1 MYVVHSI
8 YNVHTCTYLH
18 NFDMKEN
25 SFKIHTNTMNM
36 RAQRKRNFCSNFPAG
51 IRIVIIGP
59 LLLHIE
65 TQNLG
70 VTLRVLLALFSIL
83 RVL

>member
-1 MYVVHSI
+1 MQ
-8 YNVHTCTYLH
+8 
-18 NFDMKEN
+18 EN